1 MDRLVPENL
10 VSRLNTLGDYL
21 RSNILGQDEVLG
33 DIVALLRR
41 GFCKFR
47 FPSRPIASML
57 FLGPTGV
64 GKTETCNLLT
74 RYLFGSDDK
83 LIRLDMSEYQEQR
96 SIGILLGANLGER
109 GLLGHY
115 YDIAGGSGVL
125 LLDEIEKAHRLILD
139 LLLQMLS
146 AARIKLATGESLD
159 LRGFVVVGTSN
170 MGSRVLMESRST
182 DRETLVRRTLRT
194 AMDIMRPEIYRR
206 FQLKCVF
213 NKLDFETLK
222 RIGQLHLEKSLTLI
236 NGEGHSVECAS
247 GILEHVQRSGYTEEF
262 GAGPMEEA
270 ALEILGNV
278 VADET
283 LRNGG
288 RPVHGVIGYDRRT
301 NRCFLTK
308 EAAK

>member
-1 MDRLVPENL
+1 VDRLISPEL
-10 VSRLNTLGDYL
+10 LSRLNTLGDYL

-33 DIVALLRR
+33 DMVALLRR

-47 FPSRPIASML
+47 FPNRPIASML

-159 LRGFVVVGTSN
+159 LRGFVLVGTSN

-182 DRETLVRRTLRT
+182 DRETLVRRTLRA
-194 AMDIMRPEIYRR
+194 AMDVMRPEIYRR

-222 RIGQLHLEKSLTLI
+222 RIGQLPLEKSLTLI
-236 NGEGHSVECAS
+236 NGQGHSVECGS
-247 GILEHVQRSGYTEEF
+247 GVLEHVQRSGYTEEF

-270 ALEILGNV
+270 ALEILGDV
-278 VADET
+278 VADE
-283 LRNGG
+283 LLSNGA
-288 RPVHGVIGYDRRT
+288 RPVHGVIGYDRDA
-301 NRCFLTK
+301 NKCFLTK

>member
-1 MDRLVPENL
+1 VDRLISPEL
-10 VSRLNTLGDYL
+10 VSKLNTLGDYL

-33 DIVALLRR
+33 DIVASLRR

-64 GKTETCNLLT
+64 GKTETCNLLA

-139 LLLQMLS
+139 LLLQILS
-146 AARIKLATGESLD
+146 AARIKLASGQSLD

-182 DRETLVRRTLRT
+182 DRETVVRRTLRA

-213 NKLDFETLK
+213 NKLDFDTLK
-222 RIGQLHLEKSLTLI
+222 LIGKLHLDKCMTLI
-236 NGEGHSVECAS
+236 NALGHSVECAS
-247 GILEHVQRSGYTEEF
+247 GVLEHVQRSGYTEEF
-262 GAGPMEEA
+262 GAGPLEEA

-288 RPVHGVIGYDRRT
+288 RPVHGVIGYDRDA
-301 NRCFLTK
+301 NKCFLTK